1 MSSLEKAINIATKA
15 HAGQIDKA
23 GKPYILHPLR
33 VMFRVQTEVEMIV
46 AVMHDV
52 IEDSNFE
59 LGDLEKL
66 GFSNEVM
73 EAINCLTKR
82 RGECYENFI
91 LRILENDLAARIKIE
106 DIKDNLDL
114 TRLHIVTHK
123 DLQRVEKYHRA
134 LRVLTNP

>member
-1 MSSLEKAINIATKA
+1 LSSLEKAINIATKA

-91 LRILENDLAARIKIE
+91 LRILCSSSDLI
-106 DIKDNLDL
+106 
-114 TRLHIVTHK
+114 
-123 DLQRVEKYHRA
+123 
-134 LRVLTNP
+134 